1 MSKNHVM
8 LFAVALGLFAIVTG
22 CATAGKD
29 LIESGTVTIQRVDSR
44 HVYVSGV
51 AAVEKEDHVE
61 ISGWVKKHYG
71 WSVGDGHVD
80 IAVLN
85 PKGEAIEEISTRYT
99 PGEIPR
105 KKGRRSHFKVEL
117 PLGSLERGSS
127 VLVGFHRADRPS
139 AHEVFDCG
147 DNVAVPHAGDV

>member
-1 MSKNHVM
+1 MSARNTKQ
-8 LFAVALGLFAIVTG
+8 FAMALGILALVIG
-22 CATAGKD
+22 CATAGKN
-29 LIESGTVTIQRVDSR
+29 LIESGTVTIQRLESR
-44 HVYVSGV
+44 HVYLSGV
-51 AAVEKEDHVE
+51 SVVEKDDHIE

-71 WSVGDGHVD
+71 WNVGHGHVD

-117 PLGSLERGSS
+117 PLGTLERGSS
-127 VLVGFHRADRPS
+127 VRVGFHRTDTGHG
-139 AHEVFDCG
+139 HEGFDCG
-147 DNVAVPHAGDV
+147 NNVAVPHAGDV